1 VENICTEFLPATYF
15 NFSMGMLRPCRSQ
28 WPRGLRCGST
38 AARLLGLCVRIPLG
52 AWMFVSCECCDR
64 LVNRPEESYRVWCL
78 KRVIVKPRKMR
89 RPRPLRGCRAIGGGG
104 KELSVRRHRTSIQK
118 IGYISGMDNIQH
130 TIKVRIYRIWVDFAF
145 YNWSYCKMWS
155 SRGTT
160 VIRKVREIDMK
171 EKKRK

>member
-1 VENICTEFLPATYF
+1 MENICTEFLPATYF

-38 AARLLGLCVRIPLG
+38 AARLLGFCVRIPLG

-89 RPRPLRGCRAIGGGG
+89 RPRTLRGCRAIGK
-104 KELSVRRHRTSIQK
+104 KENKKCWGHLCSTSRAICGRGVK
-118 IGYISGMDNIQH
+118 L
-130 TIKVRIYRIWVDFAF
+130 TAW
-145 YNWSYCKMWS
+145 WSYPVCGLLVLDVLNFRVLISTWGKHTHIYMYLYNKIS
-155 SRGTT
+155 TMC
-160 VIRKVREIDMK
+160 D
-171 EKKRK
+171 